1 MVRAEYKDKELAVK
15 ILVNS
20 FDENQSINYVVKQD
34 SKRTQRIKQLM
45 EYSFDICYL
54 FGEILLS
61 NDKKGCALILLPD
74 KKKTT
79 LKSAWLDVKFAITT
93 LGLSDIKKAMNR
105 EAIIK
110 KNHPE
115 GLLFY
120 LWFIGVDTSEQH
132 KGIGS
137 NLLKEVIETGL
148 SQKRI
153 VCLETSTLKN
163 IPWYKKLGFQIYK
176 ELYFEYKL
184 YCMKRE

>member
-1 MVRAEYKDKELAVK
+1 M
-15 ILVNS
+15 
-20 FDENQSINYVVKQD
+20 
-34 SKRTQRIKQLM
+34 
-45 EYSFDICYL
+45 
-54 FGEILLS
+54 
-61 NDKKGCALILLPD
+61 ILLPD

-79 LKSAWLDVKFAITT
+79 FKSAWLDVKFAIAT
-93 LGLSDIKKAMNR
+93 LGLSNIKKAMNR

-137 NLLKEVIETGL
+137 NLLKELIEKGF

-176 ELYFEYKL
+176 ELDFEYKL